1 MHALDCNIEIPLSWS
16 WIESV
21 RQIVKQKLAE
31 YDEELRESAVMVA
44 SELAENVVKH
54 GEPLEN
60 SHQSGVIQLTT
71 RGDTLQISSTN
82 GVRDEGRVRRLGQQ
96 LERLAAAEDPVELY
110 LERLRELLANPDQ
123 METQAGIYRIVCE
136 GKFSLSHTYRDGVL
150 TITAERAL

>member
-1 MHALDCNIEIPLSWS
+1 MHALNCNIEIPLSWS

-54 GEPLEN
+54 GEPLEH
-60 SHQSGVIQLTT
+60 SQAGIIQLTT
-71 RGDTLQISSTN
+71 QGDMLQISSTN
-82 GVRDEGRVRRLGQQ
+82 GARDASRVLRLGQQ

-150 TITAERAL
+150 TITAQRAL

>member
-1 MHALDCNIEIPLSWS
+1 MQALNCNIEIPLSWS

-54 GEPLEN
+54 GEPLEH
-60 SHQSGVIQLTT
+60 SQAGIIQLTT
-71 RGDTLQISSTN
+71 QGNMLQISSTN
-82 GVRDEGRVRRLGQQ
+82 GARDASRVLRLGHQ
-96 LERLAAAEDPVELY
+96 LERLAGAEDPVELY

-150 TITAERAL
+150 TITAQRPL

>member
-1 MHALDCNIEIPLSWS
+1 MHALNCNIEIPLSWS

-60 SHQSGVIQLTT
+60 AQSGVIQLSTE
-71 RGDTLQISSTN
+71 GDMLKITSSN
-82 GVRDEGRVRRLGQQ
+82 GVRDASRIHRLGQQ
-96 LERLAAAEDPVELY
+96 LQRLAAAEDPVELY

-136 GKFSLSHTYRDGVL
+136 GKFTLSHTYREGVL
-150 TITAERAL
+150 TICAERKL